1 MNCVWLD
8 ANKYWANIASAI
20 RGGTLAIAAVL
31 AGTQESEVAV
41 CLLAFRKIL
50 SVQSHLY
57 GVTVLLGRSNHP
69 AATVE
74 ERCSK
79 TVCFA
84 NSRELNLRTVSIE
97 RRIPVGLDPRI
108 AAVSNRLPSGRR
120 KTTTNRSIN
129 IGPILI
135 CRQPAA
141 NLA

>member
-41 CLLAFRKIL
+41 CLMAFRKIL
-50 SVQSHLY
+50 SVQSHLH

-97 RRIPVGLDPRI
+97 RCFKEEVQNVPRW
-108 AAVSNRLPSGRR
+108 VVKK
-120 KTTTNRSIN
+120 KTPHMFTYVDES
-129 IGPILI
+129 PIHE
-135 CRQPAA
+135 
-141 NLA
+141 

>member
-41 CLLAFRKIL
+41 CLMAFRKIL
-50 SVQSHLY
+50 SVQSHLH

-84 NSRELNLRTVSIE
+84 NSREFNLRTVSIE
-97 RRIPVGLDPRI
+97 SMQVPCDTHQN
-108 AAVSNRLPSGRR
+108 SS
-120 KTTTNRSIN
+120 THTSDM
-129 IGPILI
+129 
-135 CRQPAA
+135 
-141 NLA
+141 

>member
-41 CLLAFRKIL
+41 CLMAFRKIL
-50 SVQSHLY
+50 SVQSHLH
-57 GVTVLLGRSNHP
+57 GVTVLFGRSNHP

-97 RRIPVGLDPRI
+97 TCAILGQ
-108 AAVSNRLPSGRR
+108 
-120 KTTTNRSIN
+120 
-129 IGPILI
+129 PILGQFSLRKPTAYPQRGRNFASNTLRVTCPI
-135 CRQPAA
+135 HQV
-141 NLA
+141 